1 MKHMEKASQ
10 SKNIIQIETP
20 LGKDVLHLTQFDI
33 QEGISSPFS
42 INVSCYTNGQIISD
56 SDVIGKP
63 VTINLDYLKGK
74 ASVTRF
80 FNGVVASVTSLGS
93 RIPSEAEGEKYQ
105 DYQLQIVSNLHFLK
119 QRSNCRIFQGL
130 SADEIVKKIF
140 AEHGVQ
146 VKSELKGSYPTLGY
160 KVQYNESDFD
170 FVHRLLE
177 EAGIFYLI
185 EHSKAKHSV
194 VLADALSAYREA
206 EESKV
211 AFTTGSLSESHVFS
225 WSGNLNITPG
235 RSSKGGYDFIKPSAK
250 PKGEQANTSL
260 SKQQQNAEVFEYYA
274 GSEFNPA
281 LQDAANVA
289 LEAMQRD
296 SVVCRAGS
304 TCATFSAGQYFG
316 LKSHEDPAQVGK
328 SYLITQLSLSVAITS
343 QTGAAK
349 NSGQVLHNQFSCI
362 PADVLFRP
370 SQTTARPVIHGAQT
384 ALVTGDPG
392 EEIHV
397 DKYGRI
403 KVLFHWD
410 REGKTD
416 SNSSCWIRV
425 SQNWAG
431 SRYGAFF
438 LPRVGQEVLVSFL
451 EGDPDQ
457 PVITGALY
465 NGDQMPPYGLPSK
478 KSQSGIKTRST
489 KGGGESNF
497 NEIRFDDDAGKELLY
512 MQAEKDLQTE
522 IKQSQT
528 EKIGKDLSIDVA
540 ENQSE
545 KVGKNLVI
553 DVGKNIDLVAGSKIT
568 IKAGGASITLSS
580 GGNID
585 IKGTSVSINGTS
597 IALKAPAISLN

>member
-1 MKHMEKASQ
+1 MEKASQ

-33 QEGISSPFS
+33 QEGISAPFL
-42 INVSCYTNGQIISD
+42 INVSCYTNGQVIAEE
-56 SDVIGKP
+56 DVIGKP

-74 ASVTRF
+74 STVTRF

-93 RIPSEAEGEKYQ
+93 RVPSEADGEKFQ
-105 DYQLQIVSNLHFLK
+105 DYQLQIVSHLHFLK
-119 QRSNCRIFQGL
+119 QRTNCRIFQNL
-130 SADEIVKKIF
+130 SADEIVKKVL

-146 VKSELKGSYPTLGY
+146 VKSELKTSYPTLGF
-160 KVQYNESDFD
+160 KVQYNESDFA

-177 EAGIFYLI
+177 EVGIFYFI
-185 EHSKAKHSV
+185 EHTKANHSV

-206 EESKV
+206 DESKV

-235 RSSKGGYDFIKPSAK
+235 RVSKGGFDFVKPSAK
-250 PKGEQANTSL
+250 PKGEHQNTAL
-260 SKQQQNAEVFEYYA
+260 AKQQKSAEVFEYYA
-274 GSEFNPA
+274 GSEFNPQ
-281 LQDAANVA
+281 LQTSANVA

-296 SVVCRAGS
+296 ALICSGGS
-304 TCATFSAGQYFG
+304 TCATFTAGQYFSF
-316 LKSHEDPAQVGK
+316 KSHEDPAQVNK
-328 SYLITQLSLSVAITS
+328 TYLITQLSLSVAIAS

-362 PADVLFRP
+362 PSDVLFRP
-370 SQTTARPVIHGAQT
+370 SQATARPVIHGAQT

-410 REGKTD
+410 REGKSD
-416 SNSSCWIRV
+416 GNSSCWIRV
-425 SQNWAG
+425 SQSWAG

-489 KGGGESNF
+489 KGGGDSNF
-497 NEIRFDDDAGKELLY
+497 NEIRFDDDTGKELLY

-522 IKQSQT
+522 IKQNQS
-528 EKIGKDLSIDVA
+528 EKIGKDLSVEVA

-553 DVGKNIDLVAGSKIT
+553 DVGKNIDLVAGSNIT

-580 GGNID
+580 GGSID
-585 IKGTSVSINGTS
+585 IKGTSISINGTS